1 MGLLYEK
8 YASPNELINRML
20 KTGRLYDF
28 VKHVVKRKNEEA
40 EKEED
45 NKLWLAYL
53 SSNSR
58 ETFAAWK
65 NEIVYGAK
73 VAEQRPEQHQ
83 GISNLSMSDAEV
95 KTAYDNAKS
104 ILKNFKL

>member
-1 MGLLYEK
+1 
-8 YASPNELINRML
+8 ML
-20 KTGRLYDF
+20 KTGRLCDF

-53 SSNSR
+53 SSNSSL
-58 ETFAAWK
+58 TFAAWK
-65 NEIVYGAK
+65 NELVNGLQ
-73 VAEQRPEQHQ
+73 VEQRPQRYN

-95 KTAYDNAKS
+95 KTAYNNAKS

>member
-1 MGLLYEK
+1 MGLLYER
-8 YASPNELINRML
+8 YANPNELINRML
-20 KTGRLYDF
+20 KTGRLCDF

-53 SSNSR
+53 SSNSSL
-58 ETFAAWK
+58 TFAAWK
-65 NEIVYGAK
+65 NEIVYGTK
-73 VAEQRPEQHQ
+73 VAEQRPQQHQ

>member
-53 SSNSR
+53 SSNSGK
-58 ETFAAWK
+58 TFATWK
-65 NEIVYGAK
+65 KEIINGSQ
-73 VAEQRPEQHQ
+73 VAEKRPQQHQ
-83 GISNLSMSDAEV
+83 GISNLSMSNAEV

-104 ILKNFKL
+104 ILKKFKL

>member
-1 MGLLYEK
+1 MLYEK

-65 NEIVYGAK
+65 NELVNGLQ
-73 VAEQRPEQHQ
+73 VEQRPQQHQ
-83 GISNLSMSDAEV
+83 GISLSMSDAEV

>member
-40 EKEED
+40 KKEED

-53 SSNSR
+53 SSNSSL
-58 ETFAAWK
+58 TFAAWK
-65 NEIVYGAK
+65 NEIVHGSQ
-73 VAEQRPEQHQ
+73 VVEQRPQQHQ
-83 GISNLSMSDAEV
+83 GISLSMSDAEV
-95 KTAYDNAKS
+95 KTAYDNARS

>member
-1 MGLLYEK
+1 MGLLYER
-8 YASPNELINRML
+8 YANPNELINRML
-20 KTGRLYDF
+20 KTGRLCDF

-53 SSNSR
+53 SSNSSL
-58 ETFAAWK
+58 TFAAWK
-65 NEIVYGAK
+65 NELVNGSQ
-73 VAEQRPEQHQ
+73 VEQRQQ
-83 GISNLSMSDAEV
+83 QYNGISNLSMSDAEV
-95 KTAYDNAKS
+95 KTAYNNAKS